1 MFDYLYYTPEQL
13 AQDDYFISWV
23 CSTDISTEQFWQN
36 WLETYPFKRADVETA
51 RQIVLTINQ
60 LEIPKL
66 SSLQVESLKKSI
78 FSTIDESANHANI
91 SVKPAKFYK
100 KNLWLITTLAASL
113 VIVLS
118 VYFYKKVDT
127 KTIEYSDLV
136 SEASSKYNLVEV
148 GNLSNAVQLV
158 VLPDGSSVILKK
170 GSKLS
175 YPNHFSDDSREIYL
189 TGEAFFEI
197 AKDPS
202 KPFYVHAHEIIT
214 KVLGTSFN
222 VKAYPNDKQIQVSV
236 KTGKVSVYQS
246 NGIEAKQQANHKK
259 LEGFVLSPN
268 QEVIIKRQFLTFE
281 KKNIKAIDKQAI
293 SIQNIAFEYEEVSV
307 LKIFKDLS
315 EAYNIT
321 IVCDENIF
329 KNCLVTAS
337 LTDEPLSEKLKLISK
352 SVEATYEI
360 VNGKII
366 ISGVGCNEQ

>member
-1 MFDYLYYTPEQL
+1 
-13 AQDDYFISWV
+13 
-23 CSTDISTEQFWQN
+23 
-36 WLETYPFKRADVETA
+36 
-51 RQIVLTINQ
+51 
-60 LEIPKL
+60 
-66 SSLQVESLKKSI
+66 
-78 FSTIDESANHANI
+78 
-91 SVKPAKFYK
+91 
-100 KNLWLITTLAASL
+100 
-113 VIVLS
+113 
-118 VYFYKKVDT
+118 
-127 KTIEYSDLV
+127 
-136 SEASSKYNLVEV
+136 
-148 GNLSNAVQLV
+148 
-158 VLPDGSSVILKK
+158 
-170 GSKLS
+170 
-175 YPNHFSDDSREIYL
+175 
-189 TGEAFFEI
+189 
-197 AKDPS
+197 
-202 KPFYVHAHEIIT
+202 VHAHEIIT

-246 NGIEAKQQANHKK
+246 NGIEAEQQANHKK

-268 QEVIIKRQFLTFE
+268 QEVIIKRQLLTFE